1 MRRLLWIAPLVLLT
15 GCRNIEGPRAHRDNP
30 VQIDDPRLTLDEQK
44 RLEHDRL
51 ALPLD
56 SPTVGPPTFMQSP
69 GAPDPS
75 AVRGH

>member
-1 MRRLLWIAPLVLLT
+1 MRRLLWIAPLLLLT

-44 RLEHDRL
+44 RLERDRL

-56 SPTVGPPTFMQSP
+56 SLNVGPPTYFVP
-69 GAPDPS
+69 PTAPDPN